1 MKVAAEQLAQ
11 HLEGGLRPLYVVSG
25 DEPLGVTE
33 AVDAIRAAARQRG
46 YSEREVYNVERG
58 FNWQRLRASSQSLS
72 LFSSLRLVEV
82 NIPSGKPGVDGSK
95 ALQEYAG
102 DLPPDTVTLITLPRI
117 EKRDQG
123 AWFKVLEDTGAMVQ
137 IWPVETE
144 KLPAWIGRRLAAQQQ
159 QADSEALEFI
169 ANQVEGNLLAAHQE
183 IRKLGLLYPP
193 GRLSLEHI
201 RDAVLNVSRFDAF
214 QLGDAMLAGDAPRT
228 ARVLEGLKAEGVE
241 PVALLGVIIWLLRA
255 ALKVKTAQSQGMDL
269 TAAFGQAKIWG
280 DRQNLMRQALGRLS
294 LKRLQAALL
303 KMAEIDK
310 INKGL
315 AQGESWLELSR
326 LCLGLARAQ
335 PARSKSLAP

>member
-11 HLEGGLRPLYVVSG
+11 HLEGALRPLYVVSG
-25 DEPLGVTE
+25 DEPLGMME
-33 AVDAIRAAARQRG
+33 AVDGIRAAARRKG
-46 YSEREVYNVERG
+46 YSEREVFNVERG
-58 FNWQRLRASSQSLS
+58 FNWQRLKASSQSLS
-72 LFSSLRLVEV
+72 LFSSLRLVEI

-95 ALQEYAG
+95 ALQEYTA

-123 AWFKVLEDTGAMVQ
+123 AWFRALEDTGV
-137 IWPVETE
+137 IVLVWPVEIE
-144 KLPAWIGRRLAAQQQ
+144 KLPTWIGRRLAAQQQ
-159 QADSEALEFI
+159 QADTEALEFI

-193 GRLSLEHI
+193 GRLALEDV

-214 QLGDAMLAGDAPRT
+214 QLGDAMLAGDATRT

-241 PVALLGVIIWLLRA
+241 PVALLGVLIWLLRGT
-255 ALKVKTAQSQGMDL
+255 LKVKAAQVQGMDL
-269 TAAFGQAKIWG
+269 MSAFGQAKIWG

-294 LKRLQAALL
+294 LRRLQSALL

-335 PARSKSLAP
+335 PARSNR